1 MSLQKK
7 SVRELR
13 LMFDNTAYFDTD
25 QITSILMVTVTAV
38 AIPPAVRAPERYFLN
53 VSENKSSERKLSCRP
68 PVMSNSHYEV
78 FEDIWPPKS
87 GLVSTAPQTPFAPQH
102 DLLDPLPSQCTRS
115 YTNCS

>member
-38 AIPPAVRAPERYFLN
+38 AIPPGRKRARKIFFERN
-53 VSENKSSERKLSCRP
+53 
-68 PVMSNSHYEV
+68 
-78 FEDIWPPKS
+78 
-87 GLVSTAPQTPFAPQH
+87 
-102 DLLDPLPSQCTRS
+102 
-115 YTNCS
+115 